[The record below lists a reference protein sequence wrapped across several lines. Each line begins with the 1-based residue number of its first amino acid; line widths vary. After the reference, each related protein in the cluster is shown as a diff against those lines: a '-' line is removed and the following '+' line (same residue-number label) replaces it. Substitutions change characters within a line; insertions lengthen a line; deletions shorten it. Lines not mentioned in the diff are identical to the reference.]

1 MIAAYLRSLI
11 IIVMPTALNDSYL
24 VVISAE
30 NNPVFLIN
38 PDTGKSAEIT
48 F

>member
-1 MIAAYLRSLI
+1 
-11 IIVMPTALNDSYL
+11 MPTELNDSYL

-30 NNPVFLIN
+30 NDPGFLIN

>member
-1 MIAAYLRSLI
+1 
-11 IIVMPTALNDSYL
+11 MPTAFNDSYL

-30 NNPVFLIN
+30 NDPVFLIN
-38 PDTGKSAEIT
+38 PNAGKSAEIT